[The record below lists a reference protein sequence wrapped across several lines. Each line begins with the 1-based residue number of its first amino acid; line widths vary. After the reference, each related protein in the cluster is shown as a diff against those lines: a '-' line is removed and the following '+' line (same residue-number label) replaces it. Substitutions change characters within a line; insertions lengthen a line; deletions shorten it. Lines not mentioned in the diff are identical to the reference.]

1 MAKYGKYSKYD
12 YNKLLESSI
21 PSNSLYVKNNDINYK
36 NEIKLNQIEIEN
48 QKPQLKDEK
57 KIIIKKT
64 YFDSLFQPN
73 ELVKDKIIL
82 SDNVE
87 SSIKN
92 TFDNLEVYPEYK
104 VISSY
109 KNPIKENF
117 LNINKKIRNSSL
129 IKIGNIAVFD
139 KFNYGISSNKNWGNT
154 MIIGELSSNLISSLP
169 IKKNISSLDPESKKY
184 RSIFTENKVS
194 TNEKKIKSFK

>member
-21 PSNSLYVKNNDINYK
+21 PSNSLYVKNNDFNYK
-36 NEIKLNQIEIEN
+36 NEMKLNQIEIEN
-48 QKPQLKDEK
+48 QKPELKDEK

-64 YFDSLFQPN
+64 YFDSLLQPN

-82 SDNVE
+82 SENVE

-92 TFDNLEVYPEYK
+92 TFDNLEVYQDYK
-104 VISSY
+104 VVSNY
-109 KNPIKENF
+109 KNPIKENN
-117 LNINKKIRNSSL
+117 LLKKIRNSNL

-154 MIIGELSSNLISSLP
+154 MVIGELSSNLISLLP
-169 IKKNISSLDPESKKY
+169 IKKNISLEKESQKY
-184 RSIFTENKVS
+184 RSIYTENKVS
-194 TNEKKIKSFK
+194 TNEKKNKRFK